1 MNFKQLTTLTLFVV
15 AFTSSYVNAQ
25 DNRCENYDA
34 VISNLYS
41 SIETLN
47 VKKLKSINEYLK
59 LRCADNNI
67 ETHLLFSGLTIADA
81 ENDRSNI
88 ELIRD
93 KIKAL
98 QILDKGNPRFA
109 WHLYVLAQSWFW
121 DAKPDK
127 AVSLLSEYK
136 SYFIGQPKNSIEVRA
151 LSLIGAYFNNA
162 KSSLEKEKNSY
173 FEKAEIKANEIG
185 DPELKFYVNFR
196 KGGEAFPNSNTDSVS
211 EFKRKKDKWMNMLDS
226 VQPSVTKAEVL
237 LFWGYLEVEE
247 KQKNLSA
254 LQEAI
259 EILSEFGVTRTVIDG
274 SMLYIELLKRY
285 GEAAKAESI
294 IKKLINDYGAS
305 LDGYQRKQ
313 LYGWLFELSESQE
326 RYEDALKYK
335 DEYYLSLIAKDDNTQ
350 KKLDE
355 LLLEYKV
362 EEQKTASKM
371 LKQSLQLIELEKE
384 NEKQKNHILILFVV
398 TLSVA
403 VLLLS
408 IIIYRSQK
416 SKNELQKLAMI
427 DSLTGVWNR
436 RAITLKAFQELAIA
450 QREGHSLTIL
460 LADLD
465 NFKSVNDIYGHDVG
479 DIVLKTFANI
489 ASDNIRAK
497 DQFGRWGGE
506 EWLFIMPATS
516 VEDAKN
522 LFNRLSNKLSEV
534 KIGDLSNITFSMGA
548 VELVND
554 RNTDLNLLIKEAD
567 KQLYV
572 AKETGKNKVSFVSM

>member
-1 MNFKQLTTLTLFVV
+1 MNFKQLTIHTFFVV

-151 LSLIGAYFNNA
+151 LSLIGGYFNNA

-185 DPELKFYVNFR
+185 DPELKLYVNFR

-285 GEAAKAESI
+285 GEAAKVESI
-294 IKKLINDYGAS
+294 IKKLINDHGAS

-398 TLSVA
+398 TFV
-403 VLLLS
+403 V
-408 IIIYRSQK
+408 
-416 SKNELQKLAMI
+416 
-427 DSLTGVWNR
+427 
-436 RAITLKAFQELAIA
+436 
-450 QREGHSLTIL
+450 
-460 LADLD
+460 
-465 NFKSVNDIYGHDVG
+465 VN
-479 DIVLKTFANI
+479 
-489 ASDNIRAK
+489 
-497 DQFGRWGGE
+497 
-506 EWLFIMPATS
+506 
-516 VEDAKN
+516 
-522 LFNRLSNKLSEV
+522 
-534 KIGDLSNITFSMGA
+534 
-548 VELVND
+548 
-554 RNTDLNLLIKEAD
+554 
-567 KQLYV
+567 
-572 AKETGKNKVSFVSM
+572 